1 MGFFEV
7 GNTIAEVKKKKQ
19 NSWDGLNSKIQMTK
33 KMVSKLYDKI
43 GKTILSEDGEKKIE
57 KQI

>member
-7 GNTIAEVKKKKQ
+7 GNTIAEVKKKQ